1 MIILYN
7 AINSK
12 YTYKGTDVLINK
24 LGIKEEEKLKKY
36 EVKMVALKMAI
47 IMKEQKLYD
56 ISEERFKYI
65 HFFLFSDLYEFAGKY
80 REENITKDNFMFSD
94 YKYIDE
100 NMKIIFAKIDIDKL
114 SKMDFDSMVKFISEI
129 MTDLNVLHPF
139 REGNGRATREFIRE
153 LLKKL
158 GYKINFFDIDY
169 NEILEASR
177 LAVIDDSYQIKILKN
192 SIEKD

>member
-47 IMKEQKLYD
+47 IMKEQKIYD

-114 SKMDFDSMVKFISEI
+114 SKIDFDSMVKFISEI

-158 GYKINFFDIDY
+158 GYKINFFDI
-169 NEILEASR
+169 LEASR

-192 SIEKD
+192 SIEKN

>member
-24 LGIKEEEKLKKY
+24 LGIKKEEKLKKY

-47 IMKEQKLYD
+47 IMKEQKIYD

-114 SKMDFDSMVKFISEI
+114 SKIDFDSMVKFISEI

-192 SIEKD
+192 SIEKN

>member
-47 IMKEQKLYD
+47 IMKEQKIYD

-114 SKMDFDSMVKFISEI
+114 SKIDFDSMVKFISEI

-192 SIEKD
+192 SIEKN

>member
-47 IMKEQKLYD
+47 IMKEQKIYD

-192 SIEKD
+192 SIEKN

>member
-47 IMKEQKLYD
+47 IMKEQKIYD

-114 SKMDFDSMVKFISEI
+114 SKIDFDSMVKFISEI